1 LRIWLVLLL
10 YVLVALLLTYPL
22 AFDPHQVPNH
32 SRDVWI
38 GLWNDWWFR
47 QALSTGENLFHTPML
62 FHPQG
67 LSLATHSNSP
77 LFSAVSAL
85 WFPLVGR
92 VGSFN
97 FSILTT
103 LVLGAWGAYLLVY
116 DLTEH
121 SFAAFA
127 AGLVY
132 AFAPYHVS
140 QALAHPNLASVQW
153 IPFTALFLRRTL
165 REARLR
171 DALASGLF
179 FALTV
184 WSGLHL
190 GLLAGLWAGVFVA
203 WMVAVEG
210 QARSRA
216 TWIALGAAALVALLL
231 SAPALVPTFR
241 AWRSGSIGE
250 TVLLNEIEEGQ
261 TDVLSYI
268 LPPRYHPVF
277 GDRILSVYN
286 QLDYGKNFYWMAYMG
301 FVPLALA
308 ILAVRKQWRAARF
321 WSITGLL
328 WILLA
333 LGAFLRVG
341 GEVYSSIRLPYAL
354 FGQRFPFNTLRSSDR
369 FNILVPLSLA
379 ALVGIALRH
388 LRRRWVAALFAG
400 AVALE
405 YLFVPVPMQAPPQL
419 SPFIQKMAQ
428 DPGEYAI
435 LDLPMGRGAS
445 KLWMYLQTIHEQPL
459 VEGMAART
467 PPRAYD
473 FIEETPLLQ
482 TFRHG
487 GTVAPD
493 VAAAGLDRLSQNGV
507 RYVLIHRDLAS
518 AEAISR
524 WSSMLPHP
532 PVFRDDTLE
541 VYATDDAQ
549 FCRDAA
555 SPAGTAGVPLDFRLG
570 EGLRLVAWE
579 PTWDGPVQPGG
590 LLHFNLCWASEVTPH
605 RSLQVFAH
613 FLGQGLEPL
622 AQADGP
628 PQQGVHPTSE
638 WHAGELVLDWRT
650 MTLPEDLP
658 PGRYRLLVGLYRL
671 EQGERLSVLDA
682 QGHSTPADAIPLGTV
697 EVTVR

>member
-1 LRIWLVLLL
+1 
-10 YVLVALLLTYPL
+10 
-22 AFDPHQVPNH
+22 
-32 SRDVWI
+32 
-38 GLWNDWWFR
+38 
-47 QALSTGENLFHTPML
+47 ML

-121 SFAAFA
+121 FFAAFA

-216 TWIALGAAALVALLL
+216 TWSALGAAALVALLL

-308 ILAVRKQWRAARF
+308 ILAVLKQWRAARF

-341 GEVYSSIRLPYAL
+341 GEVYPSIRLPYAL
-354 FGQRFPFNTLRSSDR
+354 FGQRYPFNTLRSSDR

-379 ALVGIALRH
+379 ALVGIALCH
-388 LRRRWVAALFAG
+388 LRRRWVAALVAG

-405 YLFVPVPMQAPPQL
+405 YLIPR
-419 SPFIQKMAQ
+419 S
-428 DPGEYAI
+428 
-435 LDLPMGRGAS
+435 S
-445 KLWMYLQTIHEQPL
+445 
-459 VEGMAART
+459 GMIRWRSTPRTTPSSAA
-467 PPRAYD
+467 
-473 FIEETPLLQ
+473 
-482 TFRHG
+482 
-487 GTVAPD
+487 
-493 VAAAGLDRLSQNGV
+493 
-507 RYVLIHRDLAS
+507 
-518 AEAISR
+518 
-524 WSSMLPHP
+524 MLHP
-532 PVFRDDTLE
+532 PLGPQAFPWTSGSGK
-541 VYATDDAQ
+541 A
-549 FCRDAA
+549 CGWWPG
-555 SPAGTAGVPLDFRLG
+555 SPRGMVLFSR
-570 EGLRLVAWE
+570 
-579 PTWDGPVQPGG
+579 GG
-590 LLHFNLCWASEVTPH
+590 LHFNLCWASEVTPH

-613 FLGQGLEPL
+613 FVGQGLEPL

-638 WHAGELVLDWRT
+638 WRAGELVLDWRT

-671 EQGERLSVLDA
+671 EQGERLPVLDA